1 MTFRVATLN
10 LKQDLNQWEKRREL
24 ICQELGE
31 LRPDLFTLNEICVPL
46 QTGRWLQR
54 LARERLGLT
63 YALVQQTRASASS
76 EVDAEGL
83 LTRFPVVETANL
95 DYRARDAVATV
106 SRVEI
111 EGQMSL
117 TTHVHRDS
125 CSPLWSR
132 IETQ

>member
-24 ICQELGE
+24 ICQQLGE
-31 LRPDLFTLNEICVPL
+31 LRPDLFALNEICVPL
-46 QTGRWLQR
+46 QTDRWLQR
-54 LARERLGLT
+54 SARERLGLT

-95 DYRARDAVATV
+95 D